1 MRDDKSNKGAQEQYL
16 KLDDASPAVQ
26 THLGIIQR
34 VIERMASNSS
44 SCKAWCISLVSAILV
59 IVADK
64 DKPNLAV
71 LAVPP
76 VVIFGI
82 LDAYYLGLE
91 NGFRNSYN
99 NFIDKLHAGKLLPT
113 DMYTIKPSGKTTAK
127 ALGSVSVWGFYASLL
142 AIIGAAWRWVLP

>member
-1 MRDDKSNKGAQEQYL
+1 MDKPSGAQYL

-26 THLGIIQR
+26 THSGIIQR
-34 VIERMASNSS
+34 VIERMASNSN

-64 DKPNLAV
+64 DKPNLAA

-99 NFIDKLHAGKLLPT
+99 AFIDKLHAGRLLPT
-113 DMYTIKPSGKTTAK
+113 DMYTMRPTGKTTAK
-127 ALGSVSVWGFYASLL
+127 ALGSVSVWGFYISLL
-142 AIIGAAWRWVLP
+142 AIIAAAWRWVLP